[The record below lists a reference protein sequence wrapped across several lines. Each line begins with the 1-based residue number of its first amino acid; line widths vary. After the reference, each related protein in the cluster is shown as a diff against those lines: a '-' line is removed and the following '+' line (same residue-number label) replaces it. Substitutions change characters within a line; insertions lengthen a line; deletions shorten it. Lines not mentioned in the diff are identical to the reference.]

1 MTPTLN
7 TFNAYMCL
15 HCIPHVEV
23 FIVMEAFVPV
33 CMNVCRED
41 AFININIRGKCC
53 IFTVTN
59 NHDIHGSSFF
69 LGKVTSLGVLCCFA
83 LLLFVFDCFFLPSHL
98 IKTCIYMFVCLGYG
112 WVGYFT
118 FLFFLT
124 S

>member
-83 LLLFVFDCFFLPSHL
+83 LFVCLSLIASFFLPSHL
-98 IKTCIYMFVCLGYG
+98 SLKHVYIL
-112 WVGYFT
+112 
-118 FLFFLT
+118 
-124 S
+124 